1 MFNIESHAKPAQSP
15 PVVKMSQ
22 QKEQGTLMGNC
33 LKSLIKERMFGNLN
47 NYIKNSEAR
56 KLNFTPMDNF

>member
-1 MFNIESHAKPAQSP
+1 
-15 PVVKMSQ
+15 
-22 QKEQGTLMGNC
+22 
-33 LKSLIKERMFGNLN
+33 MFGNLN